1 MMNDT
6 ELSHLDPRGRTGQA
20 RPALHQRI
28 RAAAGR
34 LRPRRV
40 PLQLQMSAIE
50 CGAACLAM
58 ILSYHGR
65 QTRVAETWAAIGIG
79 RDGATARA
87 IVQTARKYGLRVKSY
102 SVEPAEFRHIQLPAI
117 AHWDFNHFVVVE
129 RWSPQRV
136 EIVDPGLG
144 RRSLTAEEFSAAFTG
159 VVLTFELGAH
169 FQPRRAAQPA
179 WRAYLQSMA
188 RLPGA
193 AGALA
198 QILAVSVLLQLL
210 GLAFPALTAMLIDR
224 ILPLQT
230 TNLLPI
236 IGVGIGLLAL
246 TQLIAG
252 YLRAALLIYVQSR
265 LDTQLMLGF
274 FEHLLALPF
283 RFFQGRTSG
292 DLLMRLGS
300 NQVIREILTGQTV
313 SAVLD
318 GSLVVVYLA
327 VLLLREPLTGLLAL
341 VIGLLQ
347 VALLLGSAR
356 RIHALAQQDLVA
368 QAKSQSYLI
377 EALNGIV
384 TLKVAGA
391 EDEALDHWSNLFFN
405 QLNVSLRRKHISA
418 LIDTAM
424 NALRVFAPLILL
436 WVGTGRVLDGTL
448 SLGTMLA
455 LNALAIAFL
464 TPLASLV
471 ATGQQLQLVGAH
483 LERIADVV
491 EAAPEQDQRAA
502 RLVPQLAGRIELRDV
517 SFQYDP
523 GAPLIL
529 RDLSLTIEP
538 GQKVAL
544 VGRTGSG
551 KSTLVALLL
560 GLYPPTSGEILYD
573 GIRLGDLD
581 YQALRDQFGV
591 VLQDSFLFS
600 GSIRQ
605 NVALHD
611 PGLSLDAINTAAR
624 LAAID
629 SDIARMPM
637 GYETLLAEGGA
648 GLSGGQRQRLA
659 LARAL
664 ARRPA
669 ILLLDEATSHL
680 DAITE
685 AQVEQNLAD
694 LACTRIVIAHR
705 LSTIRNADL
714 ILILQDGAIVERGTH
729 DQLLAMG
736 GQYAALVRGQ
746 TSAEGE
752 PHARSWAL

>member
-1 MMNDT
+1 MNDT
-6 ELSHLDPRGRTGQA
+6 ELSQLERRGLTGRS
-20 RPALHQRI
+20 RPALHKRI
-28 RAAAGR
+28 RAAAAR

-40 PLQLQMSAIE
+40 PVQLQMSAVE

-65 QTRVAETWAAIGIG
+65 QTRVAETQAAIGIG

-87 IVQTARKYGLRVKSY
+87 IAQTARKYGLRVKAY
-102 SVEPAEFRHIQLPAI
+102 SVEPSEFRQIQLPAI
-117 AHWDFNHFVVVE
+117 AHWDFNHFVIVE
-129 RWSPQRV
+129 RWSPRQV
-136 EIVDPGLG
+136 EIVDPGVG
-144 RRSLTAEEFSAAFTG
+144 RRTLTAEEFSAAFTG
-159 VVLTFELGAH
+159 VVLTFELGTK
-169 FQPRRAAQPA
+169 FQARRTGQPA
-179 WRAYLQSMA
+179 WRTYLRSLA
-188 RLPGA
+188 HLPGA

-198 QILAVSVLLQLL
+198 QILAASLLLQLL
-210 GLAFPALTAMLIDR
+210 GLALPILTAVLIDR
-224 ILPLQT
+224 VLPFQSAH
-230 TNLLPI
+230 LLPM

-246 TQLIAG
+246 TQLTAG
-252 YLRAALLIYVQSR
+252 YLRAVLLLYLQAR
-265 LDTQLMLGF
+265 LDTRLMLGF
-274 FEHLLALPF
+274 FEHILVLPF

-292 DLLMRLGS
+292 DLLARLGS

-318 GSLVVVYLA
+318 GGLVMVYLA
-327 VLLLREPLTGLLAL
+327 ILLLRDPLTGLLAL
-341 VIGLLQ
+341 SIGILQ
-347 VALLLGSAR
+347 IALLLGSAR
-356 RIHALAQQDLVA
+356 PIHTLAQQDLVA
-368 QAKSQSYLI
+368 QAKSQSYLV
-377 EALNGIV
+377 EALNGVV
-384 TLKVAGA
+384 TLKVSGA
-391 EDEALDHWSNLFFN
+391 EDEALDHWSNLFFS
-405 QLNVSLRRKHISA
+405 QLNVSLRRKHVSA
-418 LIDTAM
+418 VIDTTL
-424 NALRVFAPLILL
+424 NAIRMFAPLILL
-436 WVGTGRVLDGTL
+436 WVGAGRVLDGTL

-455 LNALAIAFL
+455 LNVLAITFL

-471 ATGQQLQLVGAH
+471 TTGQQLQLVGAH

-491 EAAPEQDQRAA
+491 EAAPEQDDQAA
-502 RLVPQLAGRIELRDV
+502 RLAPQLAGRIELRDV

-529 RDLSLTIEP
+529 RDISLTIEP

-551 KSTLVALLL
+551 KSTLAALLL
-560 GLYPPTSGEILYD
+560 GLYSPTGGTILYD
-573 GIRLGDLD
+573 GIPLRDLD
-581 YQALRDQFGV
+581 YRALRSQFGV

-611 PGLSLDAINTAAR
+611 PGLSLDAIDAAVR

-629 SDIARMPM
+629 GDIARMPM
-637 GYETLLAEGGA
+637 GYETLLAEGGE

-680 DAITE
+680 DAVTE

-714 ILILQDGAIVERGTH
+714 ILILQDGEIVERGTH
-729 DQLLAMG
+729 DQLLVMD
-736 GQYAALVRGQ
+736 GQYAALVRRQ
-746 TSAEGE
+746 T
-752 PHARSWAL
+752 